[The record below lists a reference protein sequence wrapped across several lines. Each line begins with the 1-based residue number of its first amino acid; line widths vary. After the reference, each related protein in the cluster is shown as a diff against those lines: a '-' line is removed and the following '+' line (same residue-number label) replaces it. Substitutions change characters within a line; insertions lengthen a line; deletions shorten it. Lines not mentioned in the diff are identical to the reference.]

1 MVGGWVGTGMAAGL
15 LARLWK
21 GRSALLWALIALV
34 LYGIIEDPP
43 VGVLLEGGRP
53 PPWREHLPDMVFS
66 TLIVAALVAL
76 ALAVLPARHR
86 GQGRSGGRRRKRG
99 DGGSPSAGPV
109 AELMLCPTC
118 VETIRA
124 DAAVCP
130 YCGHKFAASSDAAAT
145 TERPSPPP
153 R

>member
-1 MVGGWVGTGMAAGL
+1 MLGGWVGTGMAAGL

-43 VGVLLEGGRP
+43 VGALLEGGRP
-53 PPWREHLPDMVFS
+53 PPWRERLPDMAVS
-66 TLIVAALVAL
+66 IVIVGALVAL
-76 ALAVLPARHR
+76 ALGMLPARHSGHVR
-86 GQGRSGGRRRKRG
+86 PGGRRRGRG
-99 DGGSPSAGPV
+99 DGGSPSASPV

-118 VETIRA
+118 VESIRA

-130 YCGHKFAASSDAAAT
+130 YCGHKFATTSAAAAT
-145 TERPSPPP
+145 TERPGPPT